1 MNEIQKRFLEKAT
14 SSEILDFTA
23 CLDQAS
29 RAGKTVEVVCSALET
44 INSIPSISPLLAMQI
59 ACGDWDV

>member
-29 RAGKTVEVVCSALET
+29 RAGKTVEVVYSALET